1 MTTLRSALFLAGA
14 VVLTS
19 IFGVL
24 VPLSRVLGR
33 RPPFMLA
40 RSYARV
46 MLMWI
51 ETSLGIRHEI
61 AGWEN
66 VPRGPAVVMAKHQS
80 AWETLFLEAR
90 FPDQCW
96 IVKRELLWLPFV
108 GWGLMAV
115 RCIAI
120 DRSSGTTA
128 REQVVEQGA
137 RRLEEGLWVTI
148 FPEGTRVAPG
158 TRGRY
163 GIGGALLA
171 TRTGAPILPIAHNAG
186 EFWPRYAFRKRAG
199 CVKVV
204 IGPLIRTEGRDAVAV
219 NNEVQE
225 WIEAQMRVISG
236 SEPHA
241 RA

>member
-1 MTTLRSALFLAGA
+1 MTTLRSALFLVGA
-14 VVLTS
+14 LVLTS
-19 IFGVL
+19 IYGVL
-24 VPLSRVLGR
+24 VPTGR
-33 RPPFMLA
+33 LFGKRPPFILA

-46 MLMWI
+46 MLVWI
-51 ETSLGIRHEI
+51 RMSLGIRCDV

-66 VPRGPAVVMAKHQS
+66 VPRTPAIIMAKHQS

-108 GWGLMAV
+108 GWGLMAL

-128 REQVVEQGA
+128 REQVVQQGV
-137 RRLEEGLWVTI
+137 RRLKQGLWVTI

-158 TRGRY
+158 ARGRY

-171 TRTGAPILPIAHNAG
+171 TRSGASILPIAHNAG
-186 EFWPRYAFRKRAG
+186 ELWPRYAFRKRSG

-225 WIEAQMRVISG
+225 WIEDQMRRISP
-236 SEPHA
+236 ELHA
-241 RA
+241 HA

>member
-14 VVLTS
+14 LVLTG
-19 IFGVL
+19 IFGLL
-24 VPLSRVLGR
+24 VPLGRLLGKR
-33 RPPFMLA
+33 FPFAVARTYARMMLA
-40 RSYARV
+40 
-46 MLMWI
+46 WI
-51 ETSLGIRHEI
+51 DASLGIRCEVS
-61 AGWEN
+61 GWEN
-66 VPRGPAVVMAKHQS
+66 VPAQPVVIMAKHQS
-80 AWETLFLEAR
+80 AWETIFLEAR

-96 IVKRELLWLPFV
+96 IVKKELLWLPFV
-108 GWGLMAV
+108 GWGLLAI

-128 REQVVEQGA
+128 REQIVQQGA
-137 RRLEEGLWVTI
+137 QRLKEGLWVTI

-158 TRGRY
+158 KRGRY

-171 TRTGAPILPIAHNAG
+171 TRAGAPILPIAHNAG

-204 IGPLIRTEGRDAVAV
+204 IGPLIRTEGRDAITV

-225 WIEAQMRVISG
+225 WIEDQMERISG
-236 SEPHA
+236 VRHG

>member
-1 MTTLRSALFLAGA
+1 MTTLRSVLFLAGA
-14 VVLTS
+14 LVLTAVY
-19 IFGVL
+19 GVL
-24 VPLSRVLGR
+24 VPAGRILGA
-33 RPPFMLA
+33 RPPFILA

-46 MLMWI
+46 MLHWI
-51 ETSLGIRHEI
+51 RMSLGIRYEVS
-61 AGWEN
+61 GWEN
-66 VPRGPAVVMAKHQS
+66 VPPGPVVLMAKHQS
-80 AWETLFLEAR
+80 AWETIFLEAK

-108 GWGLMAV
+108 GWGLWAV

-120 DRSSGTTA
+120 DRSSGVAA
-128 REQVVEQGA
+128 REQVVQQGA
-137 RRLEEGLWVTI
+137 VRLKEGHWVTI

-158 TRGRY
+158 KRGRY

-171 TRTGAPILPIAHNAG
+171 ARTGTPVLAVAHNAG

-204 IGPLIRTEGRDAVAV
+204 IGPLIRTQGRDAVSV

-225 WIEAQMRVISG
+225 WIEGQMERISG
-236 SEPHA
+236 VHDG